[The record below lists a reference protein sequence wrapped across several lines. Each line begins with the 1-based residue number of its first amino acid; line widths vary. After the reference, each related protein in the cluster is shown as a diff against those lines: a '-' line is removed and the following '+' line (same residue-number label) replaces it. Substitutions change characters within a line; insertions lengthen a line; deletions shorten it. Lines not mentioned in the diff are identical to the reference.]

1 MWALRNAAPETFALS
16 GQIPAEL
23 GLGKRTAGLGGEA
36 LAALGATAADDGA
49 AVGGS
54 HTGTEAVGTL
64 SADLAGLVSS
74 FHDARSPY

>member
-1 MWALRNAAPETFALS
+1 MWALRNAAPETFAS
-16 GQIPAEL
+16 SAISPKVRRD
-23 GLGKRTAGLGGEA
+23 GKRTAELGGQG
-36 LAALGATAADDGA
+36 LAALGATAIDNGA

-54 HTGTEAVGTL
+54 HTSTEAVGAL